1 MHNKVSAWL
10 PIFETGVIVKH
21 QLFAA
26 LKANFDLTLNK
37 QGFKLEAPI
46 AATDQK
52 LLILK

>member
-1 MHNKVSAWL
+1 MHNKVGAWL

-26 LKANFDLTLNK
+26 PKINIDLTLNK
-37 QGFKLEAPI
+37 QGFKLEAPV